1 VTVPRIPSRF
11 ILLLPVGVG
20 VAGEGDSAPNS
31 EGASDPYSE
40 SVNGISD
47 MVWIYVVNPPR
58 NVVNPPHYTTISCF
72 VARPK
77 SAK

>member
-1 VTVPRIPSRF
+1 
-11 ILLLPVGVG
+11 PVGVG

-31 EGASDPYSE
+31 EGASDPYSCSE

-47 MVWIYVVNPPR
+47 MVWIYPVVNPTR
-58 NVVNPPHYTTISCF
+58 GVVNPPHYTTVSCF

-77 SAK
+77 NVK